1 MASNSNSRSGA
12 QTAVDL
18 ARLAKAA
25 YHIIRAAIA
34 AGLHGAAAAA
44 AKEAL
49 PLLIKA
55 AAWAL
60 FFVLFFP
67 ILVFV
72 SLPNIFFGS
81 ARRKQIRSS
90 K

>member
-49 PLLIKA
+49 PFIVKV
-55 AAWAL
+55 AAW
-60 FFVLFFP
+60 VLFLFVFFP
-67 ILVFV
+67 LLVFV
-72 SLPNIFFGS
+72 SLPNIFFGFNT
-81 ARRKQIRSS
+81 ADTD
-90 K
+90 